1 MAVGFAV
8 IRMPRRGARWYTG
21 EFLGAA
27 GSISGVK
34 FKNEVS
40 VTRTGAGLY
49 TFQCL
54 EGPAPGV
61 AARPGSTC
69 RIAQFGF
76 TPVNLTNTAQ
86 GGYFWVPLVD
96 SLTTNGSFTTQASAL
111 AGTAADIQVL
121 VKVAFLIEL
130 EAA

>member
-1 MAVGFAV
+1 MAVGNPV
-8 IRMPRRGARWYTG
+8 IRMPRRGSRWYTG
-21 EFLGAA
+21 EFTGAA

-54 EGPAPGV
+54 EGGA

-86 GGYFWVPLVD
+86 GGWFFCPLVD

-121 VKVAFLIEL
+121 MKIAFLIEL

>member
-1 MAVGFAV
+1 MV
-8 IRMPRRGARWYTG
+8 IRMPRRGSRWYTG
-21 EFLGAA
+21 EFTGAA

-54 EGPAPGV
+54 ENGA
-61 AARPGSTC
+61 AARPGTAC
-69 RIAQFGF
+69 RIAKFAS
-76 TPVNLTNTAQ
+76 TPVNLTTGAQ
-86 GGYFWVPLVD
+86 GGWFFWPLVD
-96 SLTTNGSFTTQASAL
+96 SLTTNGSFTTQASSQ
-111 AGTAADIQVL
+111 AGAAADIQVL
-121 VKVAFLIEL
+121 MKIAFLIEL

>member
-1 MAVGFAV
+1 MAVGSPVA
-8 IRMPRRGARWYTG
+8 RYPRRGARWYTG
-21 EFLGAA
+21 EFTGAA
-27 GSISGVK
+27 GSISNVK
-34 FKNEVS
+34 FKNEMS

-54 EGPAPGV
+54 ENGA
-61 AARPGSTC
+61 AARPGTTC
-69 RIAQFGF
+69 RIAAFSF

-86 GGYFWVPLVD
+86 GGWFFGPLVD
-96 SLTTNGSFTTQASAL
+96 SLTTNGSFTTQASAQ

-121 VKVAFLIEL
+121 MKVAILIEL

>member
-1 MAVGFAV
+1 MAVGNPV
-8 IRMPRRGARWYTG
+8 IRMPRRGSRWYTG
-21 EFLGAA
+21 EFTGAA

-54 EGPAPGV
+54 EGGA
-61 AARPGSTC
+61 AARPGTTC
-69 RIAQFGF
+69 RIAKFAF
-76 TPVNLTNTAQ
+76 TPVNLTNTAF
-86 GGYFWVPLVD
+86 GGWFFWPLVD
-96 SLTTNGSFTTQASAL
+96 SLTTNGSFTTEAFAL
-111 AGTAADIQVL
+111 AGTAADIQTL
-121 VKVAFLIEL
+121 MKVAFLIEL